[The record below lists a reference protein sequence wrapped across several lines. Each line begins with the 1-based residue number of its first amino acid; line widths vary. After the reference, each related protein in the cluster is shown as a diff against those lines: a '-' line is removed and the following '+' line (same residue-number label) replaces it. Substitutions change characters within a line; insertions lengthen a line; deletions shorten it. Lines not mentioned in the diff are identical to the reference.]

1 MEGKRPKK
9 VADLLQKEISGL
21 LVKTIKDPRIG
32 FVTVTRVQVTEDCR
46 AARIYYSLMGTSEE
60 REECLKGL
68 NSAKGYIRKELGR
81 RMKLKYTPELLFQF
95 DPSIEYGIHM
105 EDLIHRL
112 QEEREKRKRNDKD
125 GRISGCGQT

>member
-9 VADLLQKEISGL
+9 IADLLQKEISGL

-105 EDLIHRL
+105 EGLIRRL
-112 QEEREKRKRNDKD
+112 QEEREKRND
-125 GRISGCGQT
+125 